1 MGAPDPYWCPVHD
14 RRHPVPD
21 MVRWCV
27 ERTEPQWGAVVAA
40 DEAGRAEHPDPFT
53 TRRPV

>member
-1 MGAPDPYWCPVHD
+1 MGTTDPCWCPVHD

-27 ERTEPQWGAVVAA
+27 EGTEPDWGAVVAA
-40 DEAGRAEHPDPFT
+40 DDAGRAEHPDPFT
-53 TRRPV
+53 PRRPE